1 TTATAFATMI
11 WTGSEPA
18 TGCSITPSTQVP
30 AAFLYQTTDP
40 TTNALTGSPNSPVT
54 IPPGGSQS
62 FLIGLTPTAA
72 FAPTDVQLSFACAN
86 TAAAPLT
93 PELDTLLLSSS
104 TGPVPDLVALSAT
117 LSGDGIVNISGAAG
131 AGAFSVAT
139 VNLGAADNVTA
150 SAE

>member
-1 TTATAFATMI
+1 
-11 WTGSEPA
+11 
-18 TGCSITPSTQVP
+18 
-30 AAFLYQTTDP
+30 TDP
-40 TTNALTGSPNSPVT
+40 TTNALTGAPNSPVT

-131 AGAFSVAT
+131 AGVFSVAT

-150 SAE
+150 SAEVTNGTLPVNVVICQTDPGNGRCLGAPAPTVTLR